1 MTGSEFIV
9 NTSTVKGYKLN
20 LQTGLFINNEF
31 VAGAKTID
39 TINPAT
45 AEVIASVQAAEQKQ
59 VDQAVDAADAA
70 FKNVW
75 SKTSSQERQ
84 RLLLKL
90 ADLIDRD
97 AEELAQIETLD
108 NGKGI
113 SLSRTVDVP
122 GLAASLR
129 YYAGFADKIHGKTV
143 DIPGTFSY
151 TRHEAIGVVGAIL
164 PWNFPL
170 MMLGWKLG
178 PCLATGNVIIVKTS
192 ELTPLSSLKVAALAK
207 EAGFPAGVINI
218 ITGYGA
224 EAGDALSRHPRIG
237 KIAFTGSTLVGRLIM
252 KAAAESNLKKVTLEL
267 GGKSPNIIF
276 DDADLD
282 KAVKWSHFGIFF
294 NHGQCCCAGSRI
306 YVQEGI
312 YDKFL
317 EKFKAFT
324 EQTKVGDPTDEST
337 FQGPQI
343 SQTQY
348 DRIMGL
354 IEQGKKEGIKVLL
367 GGERHG
373 DKGYFIQPTILVNE
387 NNSPEFHSSCSVI
400 ANEIFG
406 PVVVVS
412 KFKDEEEAIRLAHDT
427 TYGLAAAVFT
437 ENVTRAIEVSNRLE
451 AGTVW
456 VNAYNVL
463 NPQMPFGGYRQSGIG
478 RENGEHALDNYLQVK
493 SVRVNLSLD
502 N

>member
-1 MTGSEFIV
+1 MTLKDLTATV
-9 NTSTVKGYKLN
+9 KTVKGYELK

-31 VAGAKTID
+31 VTGAKTID

-45 AEVIASVQAAEQKQ
+45 GDVITSVQAAEKKQ
-59 VDQAVDAADAA
+59 IDDAVDAAELA
-70 FKNVW
+70 FRNVW
-75 SKTSSQERQ
+75 SKTSPQDRQ
-84 RLLLKL
+84 KLMLKL

-97 AEELAQIETLD
+97 AEELSQIETLD

-113 SLSRTVDVP
+113 SLSRTVDIP
-122 GLAASLR
+122 GIAASLR

-151 TRHEAIGVVGAIL
+151 TRHEAIGVCGAII

-178 PCLATGNVIIVKTS
+178 PCLATGNVIVVKTS
-192 ELTPLSSLKVAALAK
+192 EMTPLSALKVAALAK

-218 ITGYGA
+218 VTGYGP
-224 EAGDALSRHPRIG
+224 EAGDALARHTKVG
-237 KIAFTGSTLVGRLIM
+237 KVAFTGSTLTGRTVM

-282 KAVKWSHFGIFF
+282 KAVKWAHFGIFF
-294 NHGQCCCAGSRI
+294 NHGQCCCAGSRV

-312 YDKFL
+312 YDRFL
-317 EKFKAFT
+317 EKFKKAT
-324 EQTKVGDPTDEST
+324 EETRVGDPTDEST

-343 SQTQY
+343 SQLQY
-348 DRIMGL
+348 DRIMGY
-354 IEQGKKEGIKVLL
+354 IESGKDEGAKVYL
-367 GGERHG
+367 GGARHG
-373 DKGYFIQPTILVNE
+373 DKGYFIQPTVFTDVTPKMKIVQE
-387 NNSPEFHSSCSVI
+387 
-400 ANEIFG
+400 EIFG

-412 KFKDEEEAIRLAHDT
+412 KFKDADEVVELAHDT

-437 ENVTRAIEVSNRLE
+437 ENVTRAIDVANRLE

-463 NPQMPFGGYRQSGIG
+463 NPQVPFGGYRQSGVG
-478 RENGEHALDNYLQVK
+478 RENGEYALDNYVQIK
-493 SVRVNLSLD
+493 TVRVNLSL
-502 N
+502 